1 MEHKYW
7 NTVIGIMLAFT
18 ACHATAE
25 TNNTESI
32 TTTNGTDSAAVA
44 STNET
49 ASVAATHDPMEE
61 VQDAPKKRDKFDLII
76 GGGLVFSSGYGD
88 YLDDVYS
95 PANGY
100 INLDDFA
107 GWVDLYLGVE
117 YRPAE
122 QFGIIVSGDIWLNGG
137 VDASGG
143 GSLDETYANAIFI
156 PSLYGQ
162 FYFTK
167 SRTFY
172 INGGINFPIPET
184 GSDFFEFESDGI
196 GFGVNIGVEIAD
208 LLRIEG
214 GYVSVPVKVKA
225 TTAASLALFPGEES
239 YDFGGAQIRLL
250 LAF

>member
-1 MEHKYW
+1 
-7 NTVIGIMLAFT
+7 MLKIRHHDVLQTHERVRNHTKKILSSPAIPFRRNER
-18 ACHATAE
+18 HAE
-25 TNNTESI
+25 
-32 TTTNGTDSAAVA
+32 
-44 STNET
+44 
-49 ASVAATHDPMEE
+49 
-61 VQDAPKKRDKFDLII
+61 
-76 GGGLVFSSGYGD
+76 
-88 YLDDVYS
+88 DDVYS

-100 INLDDFA
+100 VNLDDFS
-107 GWVDLYLGVE
+107 GWVDLYIGAE
-117 YRPAE
+117 YRPVE
-122 QFGIIVSGDIWLNGG
+122 QFGIIVNGDIWLNGG
-137 VDASGG
+137 VDAPRGG
-143 GSLDETYANAIFI
+143 AFGETYANAIFI

-184 GSDFFEFESDGI
+184 GSNFFEFESDGL
-196 GFGVNIGVEIAD
+196 GFEVNIGVEIAD

-225 TTAASLALFPGEES
+225 TASNPLLSGEED